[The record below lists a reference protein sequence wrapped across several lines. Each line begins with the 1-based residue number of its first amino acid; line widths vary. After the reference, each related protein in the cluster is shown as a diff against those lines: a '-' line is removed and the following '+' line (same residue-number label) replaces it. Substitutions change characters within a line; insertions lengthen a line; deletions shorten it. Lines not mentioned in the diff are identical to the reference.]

1 MLKRYFLTFCN
12 QGLVSVFNFA
22 LVVSLVRQWEIYDFG
37 IFALVLQIALTLE
50 SFQSAFVTAPLSV
63 LAPATTRRAPRL
75 IIETTL
81 WGTGSLLIAVV
92 AVAAIAGTAVLDESG
107 RTLVVA
113 VTIAGFLTARLL
125 RDYARSYLFS
135 RLLPAKVAVADL
147 IYVGVGSGVVA
158 AVWVSPQQVDLVV
171 VLAGLASGALIGAWL
186 SLVAAGVP
194 TRIHLRRRVL
204 RRYRGMWS
212 RTARWAVAGVTTTTL
227 HARSHTIV
235 VTAAFGPELF
245 AALAAGEALVAPIRA
260 ALHAWGTI
268 TRPIMATAFGRRDL
282 ANIDLINR
290 ISMALLAAG
299 FLLFTSALWL
309 SWDFISN
316 ALYGS
321 KYTDMALIVGL
332 WVLVIGLVSVRSV
345 LSITLQSMQAFR
357 ELSFATLYGAV
368 VSLGSVA
375 LLVSIAGFE
384 YSLLGLAIGESVV
397 LTIVITTYRGLRAR
411 QRRDYPESTGE
422 PQEHAA
428 TPIGPTLKH

>member
-12 QGLVSVFNFA
+12 QGLVSVFSFA
-22 LVVSLVRQWEIYDFG
+22 LVISLVRQWEIYDFG
-37 IFALVLQIALTLE
+37 IFALVLQVALTLE

-75 IIETTL
+75 IIESTL
-81 WGTGSLLIAVV
+81 WSTGSLLIAVV
-92 AVAAIAGTAVLDESG
+92 AVVAIAAAAVLDNSG
-107 RTLVVA
+107 RTLA
-113 VTIAGFLTARLL
+113 VTVTVAAFLTARLL

-147 IYVGVGSGVVA
+147 VYVGVGSVVVA
-158 AVWVSPQQVDLVV
+158 AVWAWPLEVDLVI
-171 VLAGLASGALIGAWL
+171 VLAGLAAGALIGAWL

-194 TRIHLRRRVL
+194 IRVHLRRSLL
-204 RRYRGMWS
+204 RRYRGVWN

-268 TRPIMATAFGRRDL
+268 TRPIMAAAFGRRDL
-282 ANIDLINR
+282 ATIDRINR
-290 ISMALLAAG
+290 FSMALLAAG
-299 FLLFTSALWL
+299 FLLFVSVLWL
-309 SWDFISN
+309 SWDFVNN

-332 WVLVIGLVSVRSV
+332 WVLVIGLVSLRSI

-368 VSLGSVA
+368 VSLGSVV

-397 LTIVITTYRGLRAR
+397 LAVVVRTYRRLRVR
-411 QRRDYPESTGE
+411 QRRDCSKGDNE
-422 PQEHAA
+422 P
-428 TPIGPTLKH
+428 